1 VAAGRNH
8 IVWRELA
15 WPALVGLL
23 AWAAMLHLH
32 PVVFGV
38 SPIPR

>member
-1 VAAGRNH
+1 MIALPLVALLWAGLH
-8 IVWRELA
+8 I
-15 WPALVGLL
+15 GI

-32 PVVFGV
+32 PVVFGA